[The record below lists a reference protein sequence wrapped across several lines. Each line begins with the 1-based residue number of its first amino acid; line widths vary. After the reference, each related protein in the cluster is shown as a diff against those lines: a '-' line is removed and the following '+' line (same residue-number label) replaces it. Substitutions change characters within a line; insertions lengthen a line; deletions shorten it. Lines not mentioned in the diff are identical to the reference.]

1 MKLPRRQFMH
11 TAAAAAAAFTVLPR
25 HVLGGP
31 RHIAP
36 SDRVNIAGVGVGGM
50 GRANMQALSG
60 MNLVAMCDVDWSYV
74 DARYADIPKQIEAAN
89 KRLGE
94 ATDAKQSDQI
104 KTQIAGWQEL
114 QEKWPKTKRYT
125 DYREMLAKQ

>member
-1 MKLPRRQFMH
+1 MKLPRRTFMRNA
-11 TAAAAAAAFTVLPR
+11 TAAAAAFTILPR

-50 GRANMQALSG
+50 GRANMQALASQ
-60 MNLVAMCDVDWSYV
+60 NLVALCDVDWSYV
-74 DARYADIPKQIEAAN
+74 DSRFADIPSQLETAR

-94 ATDAKQSDQI
+94 AADA
-104 KTQIAGWQEL
+104 A
-114 QEKWPKTKRYT
+114 
-125 DYREMLAKQ
+125 

>member
-1 MKLPRRQFMH
+1 MKLPRRQFIRN
-11 TAAAAAAAFTVLPR
+11 AGLAAAAFTILPR

-60 MNLVAMCDVDWSYV
+60 MNLVAMCDVDWAYV
-74 DARYADIPKQIEAAN
+74 DARYADIPKQMEAAN
-89 KRLGE
+89 KRLAE
-94 ATDAKQSDQI
+94 ATDAKQKAQI
-104 KTQIAGWQEL
+104 Q
-114 QEKWPKTKRYT
+114 
-125 DYREMLAKQ
+125 